1 MAALEHIVIVGAS
14 LAGIRSAEALRRL
27 GYTGRLVLVGAEPH
41 RPYDRPPLSKEVL
54 RGERSPEQIAL
65 TKPEA
70 FDALRLELRL
80 GVRAQALEPAQRCV
94 VLEGGER
101 LRYDGLVIATG
112 SRARTLPGAPPLA
125 GVHVLR
131 TLDDALAIRAAF
143 ETRPRVV
150 VVGAGFIGA
159 EVAATCRQRGLE
171 VTLLEALPHPMAR
184 VLNREVG
191 MVCAAAHRDAGVD
204 VRLGVGVKALE
215 GSGRVER
222 VRLDDGSQV
231 AADLV
236 VVGIGA
242 LPETRWLE
250 SSGLALG
257 DGVLCDASC
266 ATAAPGVVAAG
277 DVARW
282 HHPVYGESIR
292 VEHWTHAVEQAEA
305 AAARLLVG
313 PEGATPFAPIPF
325 VWSDQYDFKI
335 QATGRIRPDHEMFV
349 AHGSLAERR
358 FVALFGSQGRFEG
371 ALAINR
377 VRQLMGYR
385 RMLREGASF
394 EEAVAKAKE
403 AG

>member
-1 MAALEHIVIVGAS
+1 
-14 LAGIRSAEALRRL
+14 
-27 GYTGRLVLVGAEPH
+27 
-41 RPYDRPPLSKEVL
+41 
-54 RGERSPEQIAL
+54 
-65 TKPEA
+65 
-70 FDALRLELRL
+70 
-80 GVRAQALEPAQRCV
+80 
-94 VLEGGER
+94 
-101 LRYDGLVIATG
+101 
-112 SRARTLPGAPPLA
+112 
-125 GVHVLR
+125 
-131 TLDDALAIRAAF
+131 
-143 ETRPRVV
+143 
-150 VVGAGFIGA
+150 
-159 EVAATCRQRGLE
+159 

-204 VRLGVGVKALE
+204 VRLGVGVAALE

-222 VRLDDGSQV
+222 VRLDDGSHV

-266 ATAAPGVVAAG
+266 ATALPGVVAAG

-282 HHPVYGESIR
+282 EHPVYGERIR
-292 VEHWTHAVEQAEA
+292 IEHWTNAVEQAEA
-305 AAARLLVG
+305 AAARLLAG
-313 PEGATPFAPIPF
+313 PQGATPFVPVPF
-325 VWSDQYDFKI
+325 VWSDQYDLKI
-335 QATGRIRPDHEMFV
+335 QATGRIRPDDEMFV

-358 FVALFGSQGRFEG
+358 FVALFGSRGRFQG

-394 EEAVAKAKE
+394 DEAVAKAKQ
-403 AG
+403 G

>member
-1 MAALEHIVIVGAS
+1 VAALQSIVIVGAS
-14 LAGIRSAEALRRL
+14 LAGIRSAEALRRQ
-27 GYTGRLVLVGAEPH
+27 GYDGRLVLVGAEPH

-131 TLDDALAIRAAF
+131 TLEDALAIRAAL
-143 ETRPRVV
+143 EARPRVV

-159 EVAATCRQRGLE
+159 EVAASCRQRGLE

-222 VRLDDGSQV
+222 VRLDDGSHV

-266 ATAAPGVVAAG
+266 ATAAPDVVAAG

-282 HHPVYGESIR
+282 QHPVYGESIR

-305 AAARLLVG
+305 AAARLLSG
-313 PEGATPFAPIPF
+313 PAGATPFAPIPF
-325 VWSDQYDFKI
+325 VWSDQYDLKI
-335 QATGRIRPDHEMFV
+335 QATGRIRPDDEMFV

-385 RMLREGASF
+385 RMLREGVSF
-394 EEAVAKAKE
+394 EEAVAKAK